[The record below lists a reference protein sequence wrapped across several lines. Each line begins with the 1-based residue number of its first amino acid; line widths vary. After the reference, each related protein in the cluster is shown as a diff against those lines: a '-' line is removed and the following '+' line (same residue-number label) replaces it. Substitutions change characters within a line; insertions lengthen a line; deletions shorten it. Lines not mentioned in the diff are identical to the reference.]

1 MESKG
6 MPVLISSS
14 GSPPTGDGSDHQI
27 IRPTPR
33 RATELVIG
41 SSSNDQIHKI
51 VQGGHHEVESANP
64 NKLGLPALPT
74 NPPPISSVS
83 LITTNS
89 FSYPISAV
97 TVQSFDSQK
106 TDPSKV
112 NGIGEN
118 GLPDMDIST
127 RRISR
132 NNSQQYF
139 DEKRNIFSGVKL
151 EDRSQSHTPTKM
163 ATGPDL
169 TNGSVDKAAITRK
182 ASFTSSISNNKK
194 LMGIGSTPQ
203 INGLPLSEMV
213 KGVQENIE
221 EGSSNIPKDNEQIP
235 VRDTGAINAPDKL
248 LYNVSS
254 LTKMKSNRQEVP
266 SSEGGLVTNVVVD
279 GSSVPD
285 SNSSSV
291 AAESSNKLS
300 SVMYVESTA
309 TKFNQLGL
317 YDEKEEISNSAAAHD
332 DSGYQILSSKDE
344 EAERDPQKNNIVS
357 PSTNAAS
364 KGKKETSKQGRS
376 SLIKYKAYQ
385 GRSKPKRKPQGG
397 AHRSRNGNVKNPSAH
412 FHSNDTNADEK
423 LTKSLENANRLLDVK
438 NAIEQLKIRSSHHPS
453 NYTNPGYSSNDND
466 NTSTSSYSS
475 ASDDSSDH
483 ISNTTKV
490 SNLATSISSSSSYP
504 VTLGAPP
511 SLHAVSPLLS
521 ASEIQKIQ
529 KGSLADSY
537 VTSMVP
543 NGEDPNLN
551 ADHFPPK
558 VDPHHL
564 RNVSSKKG
572 TCNSNNVPDETH
584 NTTVTS
590 ADEFV
595 WIDSYNRLVE
605 LQKFPWNH
613 TDLCTVMSSAQSGR
627 DMSVQP
633 LASSPGGVIGGIDQQ
648 DQQRNLFQSADILP
662 RLSYYL
668 QRALVRIAREAQRL
682 SKVNINK
689 TSF

>member
-1 MESKG
+1 

-51 VQGGHHEVESANP
+51 VQGGHQEVESVNP

-106 TDPSKV
+106 RDPSKV
-112 NGIGEN
+112 NSIGEN

-139 DEKRNIFSGVKL
+139 DDKRNIFSGVKL

-194 LMGIGSTPQ
+194 LMGIGSNPQ
-203 INGLPLSEMV
+203 INGLPLSDMV
-213 KGVQENIE
+213 KGVQEKIE

-235 VRDTGAINAPDKL
+235 VRDTGSINTPDKL

-254 LTKMKSNRQEVP
+254 LTKMKSNRHEVP

-317 YDEKEEISNSAAAHD
+317 YDEKEAINNSAAAND
-332 DSGYQILSSKDE
+332 DSGYQILSSRDE
-344 EAERDPQKNNIVS
+344 EAERDLQKNNIVS

-397 AHRSRNGNVKNPSAH
+397 VNRSRNGNVKNPSAH

-475 ASDDSSDH
+475 ASDDSSDN

-490 SNLATSISSSSSYP
+490 SNLATPISSSSSYP

-529 KGSLADSY
+529 KGSQADSY
-537 VTSMVP
+537 LTSMVP
-543 NGEDPNLN
+543 NGEDSNLN

-572 TCNSNNVPDETH
+572 TCNNNNVPDETH

-633 LASSPGGVIGGIDQQ
+633 LASSPGGGIGGIDQQ

-682 SKVNINK
+682 SKVNIIK
-689 TSF
+689 TSI